1 MASVKTIKNK
11 KSEFEN
17 RNGLSARE
25 FAAESGTKVKPST
38 PAPTFKLTREG
49 LATVVSAENLPPID
63 WDSLFLDD
71 DPGRVWD

>member
-1 MASVKTIKNK
+1 MASVKNIRNK

-17 RNGLSARE
+17 RNSLNLRAIATG
-25 FAAESGTKVKPST
+25 SGSKVNPST
-38 PAPTFKLTREG
+38 PAPTFKLVKEG

-63 WDSLFLDD
+63 WDSLLED